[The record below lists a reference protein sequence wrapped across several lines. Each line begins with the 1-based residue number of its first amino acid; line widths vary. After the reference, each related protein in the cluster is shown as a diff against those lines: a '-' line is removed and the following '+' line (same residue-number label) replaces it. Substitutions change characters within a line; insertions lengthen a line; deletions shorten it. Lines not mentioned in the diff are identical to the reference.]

1 MTCDYRILRIWKR
14 AEAHRG
20 ETEMTRTYKGHE
32 ITRNHAGKW
41 IVRHA
46 NGSLGQHAALADA
59 KDAIT
64 MMVDVAAYEA

>member
-1 MTCDYRILRIWKR
+1 
-14 AEAHRG
+14 
-20 ETEMTRTYKGHE
+20 MTRTYKGHE